1 MNHAT
6 VLVVDDKEMLR
17 DSVGATLARAGMQVS
32 TADGGEA
39 ALSAIA
45 RQRPDCV
52 VTDLKMP
59 GMDGLALIEAVRRL
73 DDELPVILMTAFGTV
88 ETAVR
93 AMKLGAFDYV
103 TKPFEGDELIIS
115 VKRAVEHGRL
125 VRENAILKSAGAGS
139 SQSPKSSSGAAL
151 AGLHRLVGDSAAIR
165 RVKEQVLAVAE
176 SAGTV
181 LICGESGTGKEV
193 VARAIHELSP
203 RDGQAFLGVNCAALS
218 DTLLESELFGHEK
231 GAFTGAEKL
240 RKGRFEL
247 ADRGTLLLDE
257 ISETPPRLQAKLLRV
272 LQERVF
278 ERVGSSTAIGCD
290 VRVIATS
297 NRDLPKAVARNE
309 FRQDLF
315 FRLNVLPVHLPPLR
329 DRLEDVPALVQHFMQ
344 QIATREGG
352 SRAPLSF
359 HPDALDVLMSY
370 SWPGNVR
377 ELQNIA
383 ERAAVLCR
391 AGSVVGPELIRP
403 WLGQGWAA
411 TGAGGLAQAISGAE
425 HPFINGHA
433 NGHANGLVNGF
444 ADGSTHV
451 HSGGHGTGGGLA
463 GSIAE
468 LKPASAVAVSA
479 QPEPLEEVE
488 RRAIVSALKA
498 YNGHRQKTAIALGI
512 GVRTLGLNLKKWK
525 SQNLVEA
532 TL

>member
-39 ALSAIA
+39 AIAAIA

-59 GMDGLALIEAVRRL
+59 GMDGIALIDAVRKL

-88 ETAVR
+88 ETAVK

-125 VRENAILKSAGAGS
+125 LRENAILKTTGAAANTPRS
-139 SQSPKSSSGAAL
+139 NSGATL
-151 AGLHRLVGDSAAIR
+151 AGLHRLVGESAAIR

-193 VARAIHELSP
+193 IARAIHELSP

-297 NRDLPKAVARNE
+297 NRDLPKAVAKGE

-329 DRLEDVPALVQHFMQ
+329 DRLEDIPALVNHFMQ

-352 SRAPLSF
+352 NKTSLCFSEEAI
-359 HPDALDVLMSY
+359 AVMQAY

-391 AGSVVGPELIRP
+391 GNGTVGPELIRP
-403 WLGQGWAA
+403 WLGQGFASN
-411 TGAGGLAQAISGAE
+411 GGLAQALTNGMVE
-425 HPFINGHA
+425 HALNGHA
-433 NGHANGLVNGF
+433 NGSSNGASNGY
-444 ADGSTHV
+444 H
-451 HSGGHGTGGGLA
+451 GGHN

-468 LKPASAVAVSA
+468 VKPMTPAANGTIE
-479 QPEPLEEVE
+479 PEPLEETE
-488 RRAIVSALKA
+488 RRAIVTALKS
-498 YNGHRQKTAIALGI
+498 YGGHRQKTAIALGI
-512 GVRTLGLNLKKWK
+512 GVRTLGLKLKKWK

-532 TL
+532 SL

>member
-1 MNHAT
+1 

-39 ALSAIA
+39 AIAAIA

-59 GMDGLALIEAVRRL
+59 GMDGIALIEAVRRL

-88 ETAVR
+88 ETAVK

-125 VRENAILKSAGAGS
+125 LKENAILKTNGPS
-139 SQSPKSSSGAAL
+139 SQAPKSTSGATL

-257 ISETPPRLQAKLLRV
+257 ISETPSRLQAKLLRV

-329 DRLEDVPALVQHFMQ
+329 DRLEDVPALVGHFMQ
-344 QIATREGG
+344 QIAAREGG
-352 SRAPLSF
+352 SKAPLAFSEE
-359 HPDALDVLMSY
+359 ALGVLMAY

-391 AGSVVGPELIRP
+391 GSATVGPELIRP
-403 WLGQGWAA
+403 WLGQGWA
-411 TGAGGLAQAISGAE
+411 GAAGPAQAITAE
-425 HPFINGHA
+425 MNGHSNGHA
-433 NGHANGLVNGF
+433 NGHMNGTSNGNGL
-444 ADGSTHV
+444 
-451 HSGGHGTGGGLA
+451 GHGYAGG
-463 GSIAE
+463 IAE
-468 LKPASAVAVSA
+468 LKPATAVVVPAE
-479 QPEPLEEVE
+479 PEPLEETE
-488 RRAIVSALKA
+488 RRAIITALKS

-512 GVRTLGLNLKKWK
+512 GVRTLGLKLKKWK

-532 TL
+532 SL

>member
-17 DSVGATLARAGMQVS
+17 DSVGATLARAGMQVG

-39 ALSAIA
+39 ALAAIT

-59 GMDGLALIEAVRRL
+59 GMDGIALIEAIRKL

-88 ETAVR
+88 ETAVK

-125 VRENAILKSAGAGS
+125 LRENAILKH
-139 SQSPKSSSGAAL
+139 SGAASTPKTTSG
-151 AGLHRLVGDSAAIR
+151 AAMGGLHRLVGDSAAIR

-181 LICGESGTGKEV
+181 LVCGESGTGKEV

-231 GAFTGAEKL
+231 GAFTGADKL

-257 ISETPPRLQAKLLRV
+257 ISETPARLQAKLLRV

-297 NRDLPKAVARNE
+297 NRDLPKAVGRGE

-329 DRLEDVPALVQHFMQ
+329 DRLEDIPALVSHFMQ
-344 QIATREGG
+344 QIAAREGG
-352 SRAPLSF
+352 AKAPLAFS
-359 HPDALDVLMSY
+359 DEALSVMQAY
-370 SWPGNVR
+370 AWPGNVR

-391 AGSVVGPELIRP
+391 GHGVVGPELIRP
-403 WLGQGWAA
+403 WLGQGLLAA
-411 TGAGGLAQAISGAE
+411 SGPAQAITSAMNAAE
-425 HPFINGHA
+425 NGTHYATNGSVNGHA
-433 NGHANGLVNGF
+433 F
-444 ADGSTHV
+444 GSN
-451 HSGGHGTGGGLA
+451 

-468 LKPASAVAVSA
+468 VKPSVAAAASLD
-479 QPEPLEEVE
+479 PEPLEETE
-488 RRAIVSALKA
+488 RKAIVTALKN
-498 YNGHRQKTAIALGI
+498 YGGHRQKTAIALGI
-512 GVRTLGLNLKKWK
+512 GVRTLGLKLKKWK

-532 TL
+532 SL